1 MVNMKG
7 DINMKLKQ
15 YIDENKVNQQW
26 IAEQLGI
33 TYQALYVKLVG
44 KGNFSIKQ
52 ALTIKKLLRLT
63 WEEFEELFG

>member
-1 MVNMKG
+1 
-7 DINMKLKQ
+7 MKLKQ

-52 ALTIKKLLRLT
+52 ALTIKKFLRLT

>member
-1 MVNMKG
+1 
-7 DINMKLKQ
+7 MKLKQ

-26 IAEQLGI
+26 LAEQLGI

-52 ALTIKKLLRLT
+52 ALKIKSLLRLT

>member
-1 MVNMKG
+1 
-7 DINMKLKQ
+7 MKLKQ
-15 YIDENKVNQQW
+15 YIDENKINQQW
-26 IAEQLGI
+26 LAEQLGI

>member
-1 MVNMKG
+1 
-7 DINMKLKQ
+7 MKLKQ
-15 YIDENKVNQQW
+15 YIDENKINQQW

>member
-1 MVNMKG
+1 
-7 DINMKLKQ
+7 MKLKQ

-52 ALTIKKLLRLT
+52 ALIIKKLLRLT

>member
-1 MVNMKG
+1 
-7 DINMKLKQ
+7 MKLKQ

-52 ALTIKKLLRLT
+52 ALKIKKLLRLT

>member
-1 MVNMKG
+1 
-7 DINMKLKQ
+7 MKLKQ

-52 ALTIKKLLRLT
+52 ALTIKKMLRLT

>member
-1 MVNMKG
+1 
-7 DINMKLKQ
+7 MKLKQ
-15 YIDENKVNQQW
+15 YIDENKINQQW
-26 IAEQLGI
+26 LAEQLGI

-52 ALTIKKLLRLT
+52 ALTIKSLLRLT

>member
-1 MVNMKG
+1 
-7 DINMKLKQ
+7 MKLKQ

-26 IAEQLGI
+26 LAEQLGI